1 MMQSVHTITR
11 SLLAVGLCLLW
22 GAPLVPSGLAQDRRT
37 SQTAGVDNT
46 KMGAYRA
53 LAQIAYSAFQN
64 GDHSSA
70 AQHAKILERVWDKAE
85 DLRRSH
91 RTLKDES
98 RIV

>member
-53 LAQIAYSAFQN
+53 LAQIVYSAFQN